1 MIMIYDMIYDIC
13 ITPFLCEYKSNH
25 LIPINITFV
34 HKVHACIFVHR
45 TEESFVL
52 FIRMLLVLKT
62 LDLSVSGNHIIFPWF
77 KEREN
82 GVSGWVGPSVHT
94 KKVGRRHL

>member
-1 MIMIYDMIYDIC
+1 MIYDMIY
-13 ITPFLCEYKSNH
+13 ITPFLKICKSNH
-25 LIPINITFV
+25 LITINITFV

-52 FIRMLLVLKT
+52 FIRMLLILKI
-62 LDLSVSGNHIIFPWF
+62 LDLSVSGNHIMFAWF

-82 GVSGWVGPSVHT
+82 RMSGWVGPSVHT
-94 KKVGRRHL
+94 EKMGRRHL

>member
-34 HKVHACIFVHR
+34 HKVHACIFVHM

-52 FIRMLLVLKT
+52 FIRVLLVLKT
-62 LDLSVSGNHIIFPWF
+62 LDLSVSGNHIIFSM
-77 KEREN
+77 REKI
-82 GVSGWVGPSVHT
+82 G
-94 KKVGRRHL
+94 

>member
-1 MIMIYDMIYDIC
+1 M
-13 ITPFLCEYKSNH
+13 
-25 LIPINITFV
+25 
-34 HKVHACIFVHR
+34 
-45 TEESFVL
+45 TEKSFVL
-52 FIRMLLVLKT
+52 FIRILLVLKT

-94 KKVGRRHL
+94 EKVGRRHLRGAGKRMQWFSYRSLSVQFESKCNLEDT